1 MPKDVVVPDIA
12 EWYRKRGFTALIF
25 DTFGIGS
32 SDGEPRNDVSCP
44 ILYIRELGRSSSAKI
59 NRRGRATCTGES
71 MTLWTRLRGFP
82 STLW

>member
-32 SDGEPRNDVSCP
+32 SDGEPRNDVSCSNISGLSP
-44 ILYIRELGRSSSAKI
+44 LELTVAIERHATA
-59 NRRGRATCTGES
+59 NR
-71 MTLWTRLRGFP
+71 
-82 STLW
+82 

>member
-32 SDGEPRNDVSCP
+32 SDGEPRNDVSCLH
-44 ILYIRELGRSSSAKI
+44 ISESSGLSRLELTVAIERHAPA
-59 NRRGRATCTGES
+59 NR
-71 MTLWTRLRGFP
+71 
-82 STLW
+82 